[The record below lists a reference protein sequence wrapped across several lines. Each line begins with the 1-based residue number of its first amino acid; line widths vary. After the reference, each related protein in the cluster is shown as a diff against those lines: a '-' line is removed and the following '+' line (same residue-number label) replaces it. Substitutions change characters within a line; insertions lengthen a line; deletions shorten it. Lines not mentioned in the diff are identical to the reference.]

1 MSSQEVTLPINKSA
15 YEIIYSTGSKIET
28 EQFLF
33 ACRGSFNSSI
43 TDNIL
48 FLTEGNL
55 LELDSPKVAKKVYY
69 LMVEGLQNIT
79 RHQYH
84 NDSGSPFDGA
94 LFIINRREQAY
105 SITYGN
111 WVSASVKE
119 DLEENLAAIVSKDV
133 VELKEYYME
142 ILNNSGFSSKG
153 GAGLGLV
160 DMARKSS
167 GKLSFEFAPVN
178 DGFFYYLNLNIAI
191 EKDDY
196 DEEAASGYIH
206 DAMKLHQDM
215 LACDAQIIFKGLLHE
230 SNVNHLSNQIDSTL
244 NDSPETRGMSSVMTE
259 LLRNVAKHA
268 YSRLN
273 HLGKPGVF
281 MLQKMEE
288 GFAMYSG
295 NFISGGKQELVENSV
310 RLINGLSTSQLNE
323 IIDKKHAEDTSSSG
337 TGLVRLRKIS
347 GHEIGYEIKEFKD
360 DPPYFI
366 LKIEL
371 N

>member
-1 MSSQEVTLPINKSA
+1 MTQTTKNSA
-15 YEIIYSTGSKIET
+15 YEIVHNTGKKIET

-33 ACRGSFNSSI
+33 ACRGSFNSAI

-55 LELDSPKVAKKVYY
+55 LELDTPKVAKKVYY

-84 NDSGSPFDGA
+84 DESGSPFDGA

-111 WVSASVKE
+111 WVSSEVKGQ
-119 DLEENLAAIVSKDV
+119 LEENLSTIIAKDAS
-133 VELKEYYME
+133 ELKEYYLE
-142 ILNNSGFSSKG
+142 ILNNSGFSTKG
-153 GAGLGLV
+153 GAGLGLI

-167 GKLSFEFAPVN
+167 GKINFEFAPVEG
-178 DGFFYYLNLNIAI
+178 GFFYYLNLNIAI
-191 EKDDY
+191 DKHNY
-196 DEEAASGYIH
+196 DPEASTNYIK
-206 DAMKLHQDM
+206 DAMKLHHDM
-215 LACDAQIIFKGLLHE
+215 LECDAQIIFKGLLHE

-244 NDSPETRGMSSVMTE
+244 NENPETKGMSAVMTE

-281 MLQKMEE
+281 LLQKVNE
-288 GFAMYSG
+288 GYAMYSG
-295 NFISGGKQELVENSV
+295 NFIEDGNQRMVV
-310 RLINGLSTSQLNE
+310 RSLETINMLDTNQLNE
-323 IIDKKHAEDTSSSG
+323 IIDKIHGPGEEREGG
-337 TGLVRLRKIS
+337 TGLIRLRKIS
-347 GHEIGYEIKEFKD
+347 GHDIGFEIVETND

-371 N
+371 T